1 METDK
6 KYGSL
11 DYTLNIENISVN
23 YEWDTDTLDDRCVFT
38 VKSIFKLKKGD
49 VVIEKHVSN
58 SFVIDDEMIKKEFRE
73 AGNREEIIDFAKRKL
88 NL

>member
-58 SFVIDDEMIKKEFRE
+58 TFVIDDEMIKKEFRE